1 MNKLN
6 IRTFVI
12 FIFFIILTLI
22 VNTIFKFIYLQSPE
36 NELVYNFHQQIKN
49 EHIKVEKLSKAIKK
63 EPNNYNLYLERA
75 NAKLKQQEI
84 FNDFVKIFIP
94 DTEYPILNKSDILCD
109 LDKAERLN
117 PNIDN
122 DLTIG
127 TIQYKSK
134 DYKFAITIL
143 NDYIKNNPHNSD
155 VYKAYYYRALCYEK
169 LNNNEVAEMVQYNN
183 YSNKYPINLAIQ
195 DLKKTISLNPKFAV
209 AYTKLG
215 DIYTS
220 NGDAQNLA
228 LKYYDKATMLNE
240 QDVNNYIN
248 KIAYYGFHMDD
259 SIQKQNLLMSLYYDA
274 LKTKNSLVCLKLYSV
289 TSLYL
294 VGSNPQFVLQMPYK
308 EEKSL
313 KILINAIKNCKY
325 YTVPNEFYEDLQ
337 FEYFNIFFD
346 YIYNYSSVEDIDSVI
361 YYRNKCKQVALKNN
375 YGDFCSRIETP
386 IDEKI
391 KNYKLNF
398 KSYLRFFQLSIKSN
412 FNNY

>member
-1 MNKLN
+1 M
-6 IRTFVI
+6 
-12 FIFFIILTLI
+12 
-22 VNTIFKFIYLQSPE
+22 
-36 NELVYNFHQQIKN
+36 
-49 EHIKVEKLSKAIKK
+49 
-63 EPNNYNLYLERA
+63 
-75 NAKLKQQEI
+75 
-84 FNDFVKIFIP
+84 
-94 DTEYPILNKSDILCD
+94 
-109 LDKAERLN
+109 
-117 PNIDN
+117 
-122 DLTIG
+122 
-127 TIQYKSK
+127 
-134 DYKFAITIL
+134 
-143 NDYIKNNPHNSD
+143 
-155 VYKAYYYRALCYEK
+155 
-169 LNNNEVAEMVQYNN
+169 
-183 YSNKYPINLAIQ
+183 AIQ